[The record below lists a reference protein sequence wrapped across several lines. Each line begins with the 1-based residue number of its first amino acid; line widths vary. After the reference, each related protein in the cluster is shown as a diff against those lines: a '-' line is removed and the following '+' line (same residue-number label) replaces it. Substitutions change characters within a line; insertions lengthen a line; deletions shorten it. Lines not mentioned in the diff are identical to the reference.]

1 MDFEIEEIQLFSG
14 SMAHIYT
21 IRPNNSSTTLFE
33 DFYNEN
39 IDKFPDELQEIKNV
53 LYLAGH
59 EKGCR
64 SPYFKP
70 NEGRLGDGVAALK
83 VGNLRV
89 YCLLI
94 GKITVILGSGG
105 YKSPEIK
112 AYQEDEA
119 LNAKAQ
125 QVIRYAEQINRKIIE
140 KDITIEID
148 GKLTINNWD
157 D

>member
-1 MDFEIEEIQLFSG
+1 MDFEIEEIKLFSG
-14 SMAHIYT
+14 RMAHIYT
-21 IRPNNSSTTLFE
+21 IRPNNSDTTLFE

-39 IDKFPDELQEIKNV
+39 IDEFPDDLQEIKNV

-70 NEGRLGDGVAALK
+70 NEGRPGDGVAALK

-105 YKSPEIK
+105 YKAPEIQ

-119 LNAKAQ
+119 LNAKAKQ
-125 QVIRYAEQINRKIIE
+125 MIRYAEQINRKIIE